1 MFAQVSGTKG
11 SEKNG
16 DKVNAKISMLSEFT
30 ETGTQNK
37 RIRLDPQ
44 ETNKKAA
51 SYSSSSKTNLSSKLS
66 RLSQASEQQTSKK
79 SGEKLIILYKNSGG
93 FFQTYM
99 KKAICNA

>member
-1 MFAQVSGTKG
+1 MFARVSGTKG

-30 ETGTQNK
+30 ETGIQSK
-37 RIRLDPQ
+37 RVRLDPQ

-51 SYSSSSKTNLSSKLS
+51 SYSNSSKTNLSSKES
-66 RLSQASEQQTSKK
+66 QFSQAAEHQTSKK
-79 SGEKLIILYKNSGG
+79 SGEKLIIFCKNSGG

-99 KKAICNA
+99 KKAFCNT